1 MSNNNIY
8 TTDELTRLLDA
19 GYWEE
24 PQYTLPD
31 GWLPCP
37 EGWQVC
43 IDSDKTPF
51 FYYRDRAEGDYW
63 EGMIMLDPQTGVESF
78 AGGVELETA
87 PISEARKA
95 LAEYSEW
102 FHRAVEAK
110 LPAGVAA

>member
-8 TTDELTRLLDA
+8 TTNELTRLLDA

-24 PQYTLPD
+24 PQYALPQ

-37 EGWQVC
+37 NGWQVFPNL
-43 IDSDKTPF
+43 DNTPS
-51 FYYRDRAEGDYW
+51 FYYREHAKGEYW
-63 EGMIMLDPQTGVESF
+63 EGMIVLDPETGVESF
-78 AGGVELETA
+78 TGGVDLETA
-87 PISEARKA
+87 SISEARKA

-110 LPAGVAA
+110 LPAGVTA